1 MNATKEKLINI
12 AINTIQKYG
21 INGLTIRDLGNAVG
35 IKSASVLY
43 HFNNKDGLLNE
54 LIKVYNENFFLLL
67 NDIDKKHNN
76 PLDRIDELVSVFES
90 VLSEDKICLCGML
103 ASDNEILDD
112 ITKNQTENF
121 FDEVEK
127 WIEKNI
133 LELGLDKNLSKI
145 IISSLEGAMLI
156 DKLNNKSER
165 LKAVRVWIKTL

>member
-67 NDIDKKHNN
+67 KDIEKKHNN
-76 PLDRIDELVSVFES
+76 PLDRIDALVCIFES

-121 FDEVEK
+121 FDEVEQ

-133 LELGLDKNLSKI
+133 IELGLDKNLSKI

>member
-67 NDIDKKHNN
+67 KDIEKKHSN
-76 PLDRIDELVSVFES
+76 PLDRI
-90 VLSEDKICLCGML
+90 
-103 ASDNEILDD
+103 
-112 ITKNQTENF
+112 
-121 FDEVEK
+121 
-127 WIEKNI
+127 
-133 LELGLDKNLSKI
+133 
-145 IISSLEGAMLI
+145 
-156 DKLNNKSER
+156 
-165 LKAVRVWIKTL
+165 